1 MIRHHFFKEA
11 DLGARIVREWCKFH
25 FFQKTFSFFHP
36 FEHLHFRAANLWKM
50 RLSLLRGASFR
61 ILVPIFAPP
70 WGGVFGRLMNGFALK
85 KQYFLHSFNEN
96 HQKPIGF
103 STILGVWWITCGL
116 TSLWGPR
123 APSLR
128 PLLGFVGCPSGL
140 GSPLG

>member
-1 MIRHHFFKEA
+1 M
-11 DLGARIVREWCKFH
+11 
-25 FFQKTFSFFHP
+25 
-36 FEHLHFRAANLWKM
+36 WKM

-103 STILGVWWITCGL
+103 LTILALGPFDFRLGVFGGSLGLLVGFSGWI
-116 TSLWGPR
+116 
-123 APSLR
+123 
-128 PLLGFVGCPSGL
+128 FGL
-140 GSPLG
+140 GSFLGGPLDAARPPSGMLLRHCGLDVGFFFIFNYDIV